1 METVGKRTCRRTD
14 GGAQATTVGYDHLQ
28 YGYISNIVS
37 AEQAVGTAE
46 CPWHVQVR
54 PGQRINFTILNFLG
68 LFVSRSNRILTI
80 YHCPNPQ
87 QGPHT
92 SVVYAGTEG
101 PRRQNFDLT
110 LGWLSTFTPI
120 FHALKCRGAL
130 MS

>member
-1 METVGKRTCRRTD
+1 METFGKRTCRRTD

-68 LFVSRSNRILTI
+68 QFVSLSNRVLTI
-80 YHCPNPQ
+80 YHCLNPQ
-87 QGPHT
+87 QGPT
-92 SVVYAGTEG
+92 PVSFVLRQ
-101 PRRQNFDLT
+101 RRPWCQNFGLP
-110 LGWLSTFTPI
+110 LGWPSTFTPPPLF
-120 FHALKCRGAL
+120 FHALN
-130 MS
+130 S